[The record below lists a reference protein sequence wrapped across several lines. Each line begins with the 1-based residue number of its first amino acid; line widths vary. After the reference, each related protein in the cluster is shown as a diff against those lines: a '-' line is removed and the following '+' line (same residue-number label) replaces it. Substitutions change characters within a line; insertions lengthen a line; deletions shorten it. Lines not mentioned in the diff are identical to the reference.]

1 MPGEDLVDDAL
12 AQLMRCV
19 REPTW
24 VEQMLAITPGS
35 AGAAALVGRL
45 LGPDQVL
52 DPSTPLARWAGL
64 GSGATHPSWEPTLP
78 GSLYADWL
86 TACALAG
93 VTPATRGREMYA
105 QWRALVGA
113 EPESTS
119 PDDGD
124 ARRQGDT

>member
-1 MPGEDLVDDAL
+1 MYPDDVLDEAL
-12 AQLMRCV
+12 TQLMCCV
-19 REPTW
+19 SEPAW
-24 VEQMLAITPGS
+24 VEQMLSIAPGS
-35 AGAAALVGRL
+35 TAAAALLGRL
-45 LGPDQVL
+45 LGPDQAL
-52 DPSTPLARWAGL
+52 NPATPLARWAGL
-64 GSGATHPSWEPTLP
+64 GDDDTRVDATPVRS

-93 VTPATRGREMYA
+93 VAPATRGREMYA

-124 ARRQGDT
+124 AQRQGDT